1 MKSHQRCGTVAVMGL
16 PNAGKSTLLNALI
29 QASVAAVSPKAQ
41 TTRFQVRGV
50 VTSGDAQIIIIDTP
64 GLLKRAGDR
73 LERAMLRASQ
83 SAPLEADIILAVI
96 DVTRGKKQLDAVLEH
111 VTDDD
116 PPPLWVVLNK
126 IDKVSKESLLEW
138 AALYADRAAEIFMIS
153 ATREDGTTDILK
165 ALADAMPKRP
175 WLFDQETLTTL
186 STRLWAA
193 EVTREV
199 LLHALGQ
206 EVPHKLYVETETM
219 DDAARGALR
228 IGQVIHVADKAHK
241 KIVLGQ
247 GGAMIKNISTT
258 AREKMTERLQ
268 RKIHLFLYVRHTA
281 DWAEKSDFYRM
292 TGLPLS

>member
-1 MKSHQRCGTVAVMGL
+1 MSAHQRCGTVAVMGL

-41 TTRFQVRGV
+41 TTRFQVRGI
-50 VTSGDAQIIIIDTP
+50 VTDGDAQIIIIDTP
-64 GLLKRAGDR
+64 GLLKRASDR

-83 SAPLEADIILAVI
+83 SAPLEADIILAMI
-96 DVTRGKKQLDAVLEH
+96 DVTRGKKQLDAVLAHIVE
-111 VTDDD
+111 DN

-126 IDKVSKESLLEW
+126 IDKVPRESLLEW

-153 ATREDGTTDILK
+153 ATREDGTADILK
-165 ALADAMPKRP
+165 ALADAMPERP

-206 EVPHKLYVETETM
+206 EVPHKLYVETETV
-219 DDAARGALR
+219 DDAAGGALR

-247 GGAMIKNISTT
+247 GGAMIKKISTT

>member
-1 MKSHQRCGTVAVMGL
+1 MSAHQRCGTVAVMGL

-29 QASVAAVSPKAQ
+29 QASVAAVSSKAQ
-41 TTRFQVRGV
+41 TTRFQVRGI
-50 VTSGDAQIIIIDTP
+50 VTDGDAQIIIIDTP
-64 GLLKRAGDR
+64 GLLKHASDR

-83 SAPLEADIILAVI
+83 SAPLEADIILAII
-96 DVTRGKKQLDAVLEH
+96 DVTRGKKQLDAVLAHIVE
-111 VTDDD
+111 DN
-116 PPPLWVVLNK
+116 PPRLWVVLNK
-126 IDKVSKESLLEW
+126 IDKVPRESLLEW
-138 AALYADRAAEIFMIS
+138 AALYADRAPEIFMIS
-153 ATREDGTTDILK
+153 ATREDGTADILK
-165 ALADAMPKRP
+165 ALADAMPERP

-206 EVPHKLYVETETM
+206 EVPHKLYVETETV
-219 DDAARGALR
+219 DDAAGGALR

-247 GGAMIKNISTT
+247 GGAMIKKISTT